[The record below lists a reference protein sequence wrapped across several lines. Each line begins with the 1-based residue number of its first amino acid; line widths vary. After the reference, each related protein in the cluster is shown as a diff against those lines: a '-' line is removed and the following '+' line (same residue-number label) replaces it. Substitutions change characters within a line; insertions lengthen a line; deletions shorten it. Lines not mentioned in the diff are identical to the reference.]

1 MGRISQEFYCGEC
14 KGYFAIRLNMSLNH
28 EVEIVCPNCKHEHRR
43 RIEDGQIFER
53 GRHITPISE
62 KILTSMAN
70 YSKTPITQRMRD
82 AHEKQIYSARRDGVP
97 YENQPMM
104 EQWLSVA
111 ARERGE
117 E

>member
-1 MGRISQEFYCGEC
+1 MSRMSQEFYCGEC
-14 KGYFAIRLNMSLNH
+14 SGYFSIRLNMSLNH
-28 EVEIVCPNCKHEHRR
+28 EVLIVCPNCKHEHRR
-43 RIEDGQIFER
+43 RITDGQIFEL
-53 GRHITPISE
+53 GRHTTSVVE

-70 YSKTPITQRMRD
+70 YSKSPITQKMRD
-82 AHEKQIYSARRDGVP
+82 AHEKNIYNARRDGVP
-97 YENQPMM
+97 YEHQPMM